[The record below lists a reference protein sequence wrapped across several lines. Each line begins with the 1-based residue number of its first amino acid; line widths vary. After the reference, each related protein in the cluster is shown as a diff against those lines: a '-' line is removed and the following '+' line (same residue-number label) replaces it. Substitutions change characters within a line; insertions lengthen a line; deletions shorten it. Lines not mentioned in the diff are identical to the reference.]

1 MSPTPTPTSAPAP
14 APAPGEISLPTLL
27 PTLRPTLSPETY
39 IYLTTTTPPLA
50 PLAMHPLK
58 PQLLFQEPEGLTII
72 TTRALA
78 EAHGYGPG
86 GSRSETDS
94 SSLAFPC
101 RKIMLG
107 VQSSLEAVGL
117 IAAVAGRL
125 GERGISANV
134 VSGFFHDYVFVPEG
148 REGEAME
155 ALEGLA
161 REAAKE
167 AGWELV

>member
-1 MSPTPTPTSAPAP
+1 MPPTPTPPAAEAAPAP
-14 APAPGEISLPTLL
+14 APAPGETSLPALL
-27 PTLRPTLSPETY
+27 STLRPTLSPETY
-39 IYLTTTTPPLA
+39 IYLTTTTPTLA

-72 TTRALA
+72 TTPALA
-78 EAHGYGPG
+78 EAHGFGPG
-86 GSRSETDS
+86 GSRSDS
-94 SSLAFPC
+94 SMAFPC

-155 ALEGLA
+155 ALEALG
-161 REAAKE
+161 RE